1 MVNRMDER
9 IVEFVKKYEIS
20 DLEINDMLAI
30 SPMLEVQTFEDFM
43 ENAELLVSFGYP
55 ESDLDVLL
63 LANPNLFVMSASDL
77 NEELLALKKKGF
89 DIEEIL
95 KENPIII

>member
-43 ENAELLVSFGYP
+43 ENATLLVSFGYP

-63 LANPNLFVMSASDL
+63 LANPYLFVMSASDL

>member
-1 MVNRMDER
+1 MVNRMDEK

-20 DLEINDMLAI
+20 DLEINDMIAI

-43 ENAELLVSFGYP
+43 ENAALLVSFGYP

-89 DIEEIL
+89 DIEVIL

>member
-1 MVNRMDER
+1 MDER

-89 DIEEIL
+89 DIEVIL

>member
-1 MVNRMDER
+1 MDER

-43 ENAELLVSFGYP
+43 ENVELLVSFGYP

>member
-43 ENAELLVSFGYP
+43 ENAALLVSFGYP

-89 DIEEIL
+89 DIEVIL

>member
-1 MVNRMDER
+1 MDER

-43 ENAELLVSFGYP
+43 ENAALLVSFGYP

-89 DIEEIL
+89 DIEVIL

>member
-43 ENAELLVSFGYP
+43 ENAALLVSFGYP

-63 LANPNLFVMSASDL
+63 LANPNLFVMSTSDL

-89 DIEEIL
+89 DIEVIL

>member
-30 SPMLEVQTFEDFM
+30 SPILEVQTFEDFM

-89 DIEEIL
+89 NIEEIL
-95 KENPIII
+95 KENPINI

>member
-1 MVNRMDER
+1 MDER

-43 ENAELLVSFGYP
+43 ENATLLISFGYP